1 MLKITDATR
10 GRLGTA
16 LVALQFALIAAL
28 AAYGA
33 PEFLSG
39 QAPAIAWALA
49 AGGAVLGAWALY
61 CNRPGNFNIRPIP
74 RVGGHL
80 VQQGPYRWIRHP
92 MYTAVILCGLACAWV
107 LGSATGWLAWAAL
120 VTVLAVKAT
129 LEERWMLD
137 QHPDYAAYRTRTW
150 RFVPGLF

>member
-1 MLKITDATR
+1 MLNLTDSTMRRIGA
-10 GRLGTA
+10 A
-16 LVALQFALIAAL
+16 LVTLQFALIAAL

-33 PEFLSG
+33 PTFLSG
-39 QAPAIAWALA
+39 HAPAIAWAMA
-49 AGGAVLGAWALY
+49 AGGAALGAWALY
-61 CNRPGNFNIRPIP
+61 RNRPGNFNIRPTP
-74 RVGGHL
+74 RLGGQL

-92 MYTAVILCGLACAWV
+92 MYTAVLLSGLACAWV